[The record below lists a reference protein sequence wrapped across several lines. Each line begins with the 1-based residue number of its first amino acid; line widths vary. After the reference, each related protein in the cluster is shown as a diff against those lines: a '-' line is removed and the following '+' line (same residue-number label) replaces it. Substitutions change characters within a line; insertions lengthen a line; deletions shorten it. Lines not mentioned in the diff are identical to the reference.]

1 MRNNTVCFS
10 GHREIPPEELERIKR
25 ELYLTVSGLIERG
38 YTVYYTGGA
47 EGFDFLATE
56 CVAEM
61 KKEYPDIS
69 LNIIFPFKNTKCN
82 RLYKDVILMCDSV
95 EYVSEK
101 YFPWTYHERNRKL
114 VEKSSVCVCYL
125 TKTRGGTVYT
135 VSYASECGR
144 EIILL

>member
-10 GHREIPPEELERIKR
+10 GHREIPPGELDRIKR

-38 YTVYYTGGA
+38 YTVFYTGGA

-69 LNIIFPFKNTKCN
+69 LNIIFPYKSAKSEK
-82 RLYKDVILMCDSV
+82 LYKDFISLCDKV
-95 EYVSEK
+95 EYISQK
-101 YFPWTYHERNRKL
+101 YFPWTYHERNRKM
-114 VEKSSVCVCYL
+114 VDRSSVCVCYL
-125 TKTRGGTVYT
+125 TKTSGGTAYT
-135 VSYASECGR
+135 ASYAVENNA
-144 EIILL
+144 ELILM

>member
-10 GHREIPPEELERIKR
+10 GHREIPPGELDRIKR

-38 YTVYYTGGA
+38 YTVFYTGGA

-69 LNIIFPFKNTKCN
+69 LNIIFPYKSGKSE
-82 RLYKDVILMCDSV
+82 RLYKDFIGLCDKV
-95 EYVSEK
+95 EYISQK
-101 YFPWTYHERNRKL
+101 YFPWTYHERNRKM
-114 VEKSSVCVCYL
+114 VDRSSVCVCYL

-135 VSYASECGR
+135 ASYASECGR